1 MRGQFHQNSFTIMT
15 DRSTATS
22 TKREICN
29 GIRVDYQHIL
39 TRKECC
45 EKNIKV
51 RVVKFLNCEVVVA
64 VVTIQEQ
71 NKVSQQ
77 NSHEIIIL
85 QFFTNYILFKIILQ
99 LLSKSFQEELNGQL
113 PSVV

>member
-1 MRGQFHQNSFTIMT
+1 MYPLFKTPEDEKLEELLNSASRMRGQFHQNSFTIMT

-64 VVTIQEQ
+64 VVTISQQ
-71 NKVSQQ
+71 NKVCTRDKIVR
-77 NSHEIIIL
+77 EI
-85 QFFTNYILFKIILQ
+85 
-99 LLSKSFQEELNGQL
+99 
-113 PSVV
+113 